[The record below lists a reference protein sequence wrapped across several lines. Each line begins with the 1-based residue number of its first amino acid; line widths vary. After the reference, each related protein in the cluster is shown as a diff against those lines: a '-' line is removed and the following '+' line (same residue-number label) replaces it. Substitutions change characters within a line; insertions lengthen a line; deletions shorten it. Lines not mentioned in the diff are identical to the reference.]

1 MEALVVVD
9 GLMRLRSN
17 YSATISMLSTIQE
30 PLFSVIAP
38 AFAPGA
44 KIEYNP
50 QASRMIVCV
59 DLKEEVD
66 ARLSCTSVSE
76 MR

>member
-1 MEALVVVD
+1 
-9 GLMRLRSN
+9 MRLKSN
-17 YSATISMLSTIQE
+17 YNATISMLSSVEE
-30 PLFSVIAP
+30 PLFSVIVP

-59 DLKEEVD
+59 DLKEDVD
-66 ARLSCTSVSE
+66 AMDSPARQSL
-76 MR
+76 RPR

>member
-1 MEALVVVD
+1 
-9 GLMRLRSN
+9 MRLRSN
-17 YSATISMLSTIQE
+17 YSATISMLRLSSVQE
-30 PLFSVIAP
+30 PLFSVIVP

-59 DLKEEVD
+59 DLKEDVD
-66 ARLSCTSVSE
+66 ARDGWTLLHVSL
-76 MR
+76 RPR